1 MQLGQFSAVITVD
14 GLPLSEYAVEY
25 SADGTEA
32 TCWIASEND
41 KRFCVKLKDTD
52 TSPRRTISG
61 RISVDGI
68 KCGGQHL
75 AARAGHRVA
84 TSSRDSVST
93 SANTRRP
100 LTFGKQVLTDD
111 DAYLNAAIS
120 PELGTIKAV
129 CDLVRPRHGR
139 GTTRRNWHRPQE
151 THGIMHERSKKA
163 MGHSVQFG
171 PEFHRQNLP
180 FQKAS
185 QTIRTLATFTF
196 KYRPI
201 ELLRAEGIA
210 PPAPRAQRAATPT
223 DVVDLSMDV
232 DEDDGDDA
240 EIRKLET
247 RLNALKKK
255 NKGKQ
260 VKRESSNIKKEIK
273 SEEPIFRPGE
283 VIDLT

>member
-1 MQLGQFSAVITVD
+1 MKAQRFVSHILLCFLAEILYQAQGYGFLATTYDFWSNLGRWHQV
-14 GLPLSEYAVEY
+14 
-25 SADGTEA
+25 
-32 TCWIASEND
+32 
-41 KRFCVKLKDTD
+41 
-52 TSPRRTISG
+52 RRPAL
-61 RISVDGI
+61 V
-68 KCGGQHL
+68 
-75 AARAGHRVA
+75 ARAGHRVG
-84 TSSRDSVST
+84 TCSRDSVST

-139 GTTRRNWHRPQE
+139 GTARRNWHRSQE

-163 MGHSVQFG
+163 MGHSVWIRIPSTEPSF
-171 PEFHRQNLP
+171 PESITNHRNPRDLH
-180 FQKAS
+180 FQVS
-185 QTIRTLATFTF
+185 PNW
-196 KYRPI
+196 Y
-201 ELLRAEGIA
+201 
-210 PPAPRAQRAATPT
+210 RAATPT
-223 DVVDLSMDV
+223 DVV

-247 RLNALKKK
+247 RLSALKKK

-260 VKRESSNIKKEIK
+260 VKRESSNVKKEIK

>member
-1 MQLGQFSAVITVD
+1 MQLGQLSAVITVD

-41 KRFCVKLKDTD
+41 KRFCIKLQDTD
-52 TSPRRTISG
+52 SSPRRTISG

-68 KCGGQHL
+68 KCGGRHL
-75 AARAGHRVA
+75 ITQPGHRVGTA
-84 TSSRDSVST
+84 SRDSVST
-93 SANTRRP
+93 SPNTRRP
-100 LTFGKQVLTDD
+100 LTFSKQVLTDD

-120 PELGTIKAV
+120 PELGTIKV
-129 CDLVRPRHGR
+129 VFNLVRIHHGR
-139 GTTRRNWHRPQE
+139 ETTRNWHGRQE
-151 THGIMHERSKKA
+151 THGILHERSKKA

-171 PEFHRQNLP
+171 PEFHRQNPPKL
-180 FQKAS
+180 S
-185 QTIRTLATFTF
+185 TTHIRTLVTFTF

-210 PPAPRAQRAATPT
+210 PPAPRAQRAVTPT

-255 NKGKQ
+255 NKEKQ
-260 VKRESSNIKKEIK
+260 VKRESSNVKKEIK
-273 SEEPIFRPGE
+273 IEEPIFRPGE

>member
-41 KRFCVKLKDTD
+41 FIAGEEPGTLAQRFVSHILLCFLVEILYQAQGYGFLAT
-52 TSPRRTISG
+52 TYNFWSNLGRWHQVRRPAP
-61 RISVDGI
+61 
-68 KCGGQHL
+68 GGQ
-75 AARAGHRVA
+75 
-84 TSSRDSVST
+84 
-93 SANTRRP
+93 
-100 LTFGKQVLTDD
+100 GKASYD

-129 CDLVRPRHGR
+129 CDLVRPRHGG
-139 GTTRRNWHRPQE
+139 GTTRRNWH
-151 THGIMHERSKKA
+151 
-163 MGHSVQFG
+163 
-171 PEFHRQNLP
+171 
-180 FQKAS
+180 
-185 QTIRTLATFTF
+185 
-196 KYRPI
+196 
-201 ELLRAEGIA
+201 EGIA
-210 PPAPRAQRAATPT
+210 PPAPRVQRAATPT

-260 VKRESSNIKKEIK
+260 VKRESSNVKKEIK